1 MAKRVV
7 YQFKITLTEID
18 PPIWRRIQVPDTYSF
33 WDLHVAIQDSMGWL
47 DSHLHTFRFG
57 KARSKTRS
65 EIGIPLDEEFDM
77 VRTLPGWEVP
87 IVEHFSAIGSTCV
100 YEYDFGDGWVHEVL
114 LEGMLLREPRRRY
127 PRCLAGARACPPED
141 CGGVPGYYRLL
152 EIMSDPSHEE
162 YEDMLT
168 WIGDRYHC
176 ELFAPEEVKFDNPQ
190 RRWKNAFSDGR

>member
-1 MAKRVV
+1 M
-7 YQFKITLTEID
+7 
-18 PPIWRRIQVPDTYSF
+18 
-33 WDLHVAIQDSMGWL
+33 
-47 DSHLHTFRFG
+47 
-57 KARSKTRS
+57 
-65 EIGIPLDEEFDM
+65 
-77 VRTLPGWEVP
+77 
-87 IVEHFSAIGSTCV
+87 VEHFRAIGSTCV

-114 LEGMLLREPRRRY
+114 LEAMLLREPRRRY
-127 PRCLAGARACPPED
+127 PRCLEGARACPPED

-176 ELFAPEEVKFDNPQ
+176 ELFAAEEVKFDNPQ